1 MEHPTPLDMALQQL
15 RLPVFEQLYARLAQ
29 EAQATPLSY
38 ERYLLAL
45 AEQELAYRQRQRQQQ
60 YLKLAR
66 FPIRKEL
73 ADFDFRLIPS
83 LNQAR
88 VLSLAEGH
96 YIGPAEPILM
106 VGHPGLGK
114 SHLATALGVTACQQ
128 GRRVRFYNAAGLVNE
143 LLAAQEA
150 HRVPQLIASALK
162 QQVIILD
169 ELGFIPFSERGAQ
182 LIFQFCSALHE
193 RVALIVTTNLR
204 FADWTQV
211 FGNPSLTAA
220 LLDRLTARAHILEF
234 VGESYRLRQQPA
246 RLASHP
252 SIAEPAA
259 AIQNQAEN
267 PGDAGAEA
275 PASRPGGGGTARPAG
290 RAVPPPPG
298 PSAHT

>member
-1 MEHPTPLDMALQQL
+1 MDQLTPLDVALQQL
-15 RLPVFEQLYARLAQ
+15 RLPVFGQIYARLAQ

-38 ERYLLAL
+38 EGYLLTL
-45 AEQELAYRQRQRQQQ
+45 AEQELAYRHRQRQQQ

-66 FPIRKEL
+66 FPVRKEL
-73 ADFDFRLIPS
+73 ADFDFRLVPS

-88 VLSLAEGH
+88 VLTLAEGH
-96 YIGPAEPILM
+96 YIQPAEPILM

-114 SHLATALGVTACQQ
+114 THLATALGVAACQQ

-143 LLAAQEA
+143 LLAAQET
-150 HRVPQLIASALK
+150 HRVPQLIATALK

-234 VGESYRLRQQPA
+234 VGESYRLRQQPT
-246 RLASHP
+246 RRASAPTP
-252 SIAEPAA
+252 SDPVAVIWEEATSRAE
-259 AIQNQAEN
+259 
-267 PGDAGAEA
+267 G
-275 PASRPGGGGTARPAG
+275 
-290 RAVPPPPG
+290 
-298 PSAHT
+298 